1 MQSKEKANFVYVLD
15 FSLTFPMF
23 KTIYFDSIIMN
34 CLRKLGALRHNGEV
48 FLLRSSK
55 NLSNVMN
62 VDYFLLLRLVKM
74 KFTHGYRAA
83 QPATTHSF
91 YFKYFAKIAICARH
105 PKQRI
110 CFTKNLFRF
119 LTTKKRLAT
128 FFQNPIVILTEE
140 QSDIIIIRKNY

>member
-1 MQSKEKANFVYVLD
+1 MQSKEKANFVHVLD

-23 KTIYFDSIIMN
+23 KTICFDRIIMN

-83 QPATTHSF
+83 C
-91 YFKYFAKIAICARH
+91 Y
-105 PKQRI
+105 
-110 CFTKNLFRF
+110 
-119 LTTKKRLAT
+119 T
-128 FFQNPIVILTEE
+128 FFLLQIFCKNCNLCAPSKAKEFALRKTYFVSWQRRRVIPHFFKTPLWFL
-140 QSDIIIIRKNY
+140 N